1 MSTTPNRP
9 VHAAQ
14 TLFAAADGCLQVGG
28 VPLTRL
34 AQRVGRTPFYA
45 YDRALVTA
53 RVAPAA
59 RAPAGGVGL
68 HYSIKANPMP
78 ALVQHLAGL
87 VDGLDVAS
95 GGELKVALDTGK
107 DPAHISFAGPGKG
120 EAELTQA
127 VAAGVQVHAESERE
141 IRLLARIGEELG
153 VTPSWS
159 CASIR
164 TSN

>member
-1 MSTTPNRP
+1 MNGAKP

-14 TLFAAADGCLQVGG
+14 TLFAVADGCLQVGG
-28 VPLTRL
+28 MPLTRL
-34 AQRVGRTPFYA
+34 AQRVGSTPFYA
-45 YDRALVTA
+45 YDRALVTE
-53 RVAPAA
+53 RVRAVRAHMPATL
-59 RAPAGGVGL
+59 GL

-107 DPAHISFAGPGKG
+107 EPAHISFAGPGKS

-127 VAAGVQVHAESERE
+127 VAAGVHVHAESERE
-141 IRLLARIGEELG
+141 IRLLARIGAGLG
-153 VTPSWS
+153 VNPQLVLR
-159 CASIR
+159 I
-164 TSN
+164 NPDF